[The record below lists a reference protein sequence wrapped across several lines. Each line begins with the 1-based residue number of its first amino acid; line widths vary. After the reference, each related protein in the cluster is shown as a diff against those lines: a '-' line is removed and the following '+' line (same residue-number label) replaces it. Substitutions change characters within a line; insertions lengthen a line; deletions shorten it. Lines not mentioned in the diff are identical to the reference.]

1 MTNPTIAFDSIPNIM
16 LMNGKPPFGN
26 PEGKAFESFTVTQGN
41 LAVLELVFPTH
52 DVTKMKFL
60 KFQSAEVS

>member
-41 LAVLELVFPTH
+41 LAVLELVFLLH
-52 DVTKMKFL
+52 MM
-60 KFQSAEVS
+60 